1 MIVTIASAVS
11 TIERS
16 TIAWSS
22 SAALAFRGGGVGAGV
37 GAGDI
42 HMDITA
48 MATPTATVMGTHTV
62 TDTVTN
68 LGTILIIT
76 VAQAAAARLT
86 DPTIPPIPG
95 SPSCSAGLHGLG
107 ITMAPSMESWGL
119 EREKQ
124 FERMSATTGTQADRL
139 IDSFSQR
146 PAEIQA
152 DDPLSGFFSG
162 VLVAAA
168 GGGFAA
174 VSFGAVDFSPAVGVG
189 GDSFLAAS
197 LYESLR

>member
-16 TIAWSS
+16 TIERSS
-22 SAALAFRGGGVGAGV
+22 SAASAFRGGGAGVGA

-48 MATPTATVMGTHTV
+48 TATPTATVMGTHTV

-76 VAQAAAARLT
+76 AAQAAARLT
-86 DPTIPPIPG
+86 DPTIPPIHG
-95 SPSCSAGLHGLG
+95 SPSCSAGLRGLG

-119 EREKQ
+119 EREQQ
-124 FERMSATTGTQADRL
+124 FERMSPITGTQAD
-139 IDSFSQR
+139 
-146 PAEIQA
+146 
-152 DDPLSGFFSG
+152 
-162 VLVAAA
+162 
-168 GGGFAA
+168 
-174 VSFGAVDFSPAVGVG
+174 
-189 GDSFLAAS
+189 
-197 LYESLR
+197 

>member
-16 TIAWSS
+16 S
-22 SAALAFRGGGVGAGV
+22 SAALAFRGGGAGVGAGV

-48 MATPTATVMGTHTV
+48 TATPTATVMGTHTV

-68 LGTILIIT
+68 LGTTLIIP
-76 VAQAAAARLT
+76 VAQAAARLT
-86 DPTIPPIPG
+86 DPTIPPIHG
-95 SPSCSAGLHGLG
+95 SPSCNAGLRGLG

-124 FERMSATTGTQADRL
+124 FERTSATTGTQADRL